1 MARSRLRVGVAE
13 LLRHP
18 GTRLDVVRVVP
29 AADLGELV
37 VGSSRVEPD
46 GDVAVDLVLDSQPD
60 TIVASGT
67 VGALWVGECR
77 RCLEPV
83 VGEVCQDVREVF
95 GELADG
101 DADTGDFYP
110 LDQDQVDLEPL
121 VRDAVLLSLPVAP
134 LCGPDCRGPVP
145 EAFVEGADEAG
156 GESVGESVGEAVGEA
171 SEPAPDPRWAALDQL
186 DFDQ

>member
-1 MARSRLRVGVAE
+1 MTHRRLRVGVTE

-29 AADLGELV
+29 AADLGDLV

-46 GDVAVDLVLDSQPD
+46 ADVAVDLVLDSQPD

-67 VGALWVGECR
+67 VSALWVGECR
-77 RCLEPV
+77 RCLDPV
-83 VGEVCQDVREVF
+83 VGEVHQDVREVF
-95 GELADG
+95 GDLADG
-101 DADTGDFYP
+101 DADNGDLYP
-110 LDQDQVDLEPL
+110 LDQDQIDLEPL

-145 EAFVEGADEAG
+145 EAFVEGPGEDVAEAADAG
-156 GESVGESVGEAVGEA
+156 